1 MFDDIINKINEAI
14 NYPIEKYS
22 LSPKFNE
29 LTTKIRDDLLDVKKY
44 DPSQYNRFCEIQSQL
59 LSVLDNKALAYSK
72 NWEMMIADYMT
83 GTLPFSGDEASAVD
97 KMKNYYIERN
107 RSLYFDEKDL
117 LKNVLSHPKYVCHVG
132 CGPMPS
138 SVLMWLKYTDAHIT
152 AIDHDKYSVES
163 ARAVFETWRRPKQI
177 SADRA
182 TFVATKGE
190 NFNYAGMDLIII
202 SRAILNKEGV
212 FSAILNS
219 DKDTVSIIERTPRY
233 FYSLEFYR
241 PKGFERYQ
249 LATKERYDTNLNL
262 YKFSS
267 WSGEG

>member
-1 MFDDIINKINEAI
+1 MFDDIINKTNESI

-22 LSPKFNE
+22 LSPKFNDLSTE
-29 LTTKIRDDLLDVKKY
+29 IRDDLLDVKN
-44 DPSQYNRFCEIQSQL
+44 DPGQYNRFCKNQSRL
-59 LSVLDNKALAYSK
+59 LSVLDNKALAHSK
-72 NWEMMIADYMT
+72 NWEIMISDSMT

-107 RSLYFDEKDL
+107 HSLYFDEK
-117 LKNVLSHPKYVCHVG
+117 V
-132 CGPMPS
+132 
-138 SVLMWLKYTDAHIT
+138 
-152 AIDHDKYSVES
+152 
-163 ARAVFETWRRPKQI
+163 
-177 SADRA
+177 
-182 TFVATKGE
+182 
-190 NFNYAGMDLIII
+190 

-233 FYSLEFYR
+233 FYNLEFYR

-267 WSGEG
+267 WHGER